1 MTAARHPAPGNR
13 PPHVT
18 PPLGMGRPTSPRPWE
33 SAIGNGESGRKTSPH
48 RTPPPL
54 FFTAASPRFIIP
66 HSHDSPFPIADS
78 QGRGDVGRP
87 IPKGGVTWGG
97 VN

>member
-18 PPLGMGRPTSPRPWE
+18 PPLGIGRPTSPRPWE
-33 SAIGNGESGRKTSPH
+33 SAIGNGESWEWGMMKRGE
-48 RTPPPL
+48 
-54 FFTAASPRFIIP
+54 AAVKKSGGGVRCGEVFLP
-66 HSHDSPFPIADS
+66 DSPFPIADS

-87 IPKGGVTWGG
+87 IPKGG
-97 VN
+97 